1 MAKEFVCP
9 EDDCAFTD
17 WAETEPD
24 LIERAREHLDK
35 EHDRSLSNEEI
46 RDHMQVIPSP
56 SQIKSGVDGVMD
68 ERSRR
73 TGERAAKEIVEDGMD
88 VGLGTG
94 STAAWAVAEIGR
106 LLDENERHD
115 VRGVATSL
123 QSHELAKEAGIPLT
137 GLDEVTT
144 LDVAIDGADQYSEQE
159 PTVVKGG
166 GAAHSREKVVDT
178 AADRFVIVTDEDRAT
193 DPLDFP
199 VPVEVLPDARTL
211 VAEWVREQ
219 GGIPTLRMMG
229 RAADGPL
236 VTVNGNLLLDCD
248 FGGIEDPTE
257 RATALAALP
266 GVVDHGLFVDM
277 VDEFYIGTDDDV
289 IVQ

>member
-17 WAETEPD
+17 WTETETD
-24 LIERAREHLDK
+24 LIERAREHLTT
-35 EHDRSLSNEEI
+35 EHDHSLSDEEI
-46 RDHMQVIPSP
+46 RDHVQVIPTP

-73 TGERAAKEIVEDGMD
+73 IGERAAREIVEDGMD

-106 LLDENERHD
+106 LLDEDELHD
-115 VRGVATSL
+115 IRGVATSL

-219 GGIPTLRMMG
+219 GGIPSLRMMG

-236 VTVNGNLLLDCD
+236 VTANGNLLLDCD

-257 RATALAALP
+257 RADALAALP

-277 VDEFYIGTDDDV
+277 VDEFYIGTDGDV
-289 IVQ
+289 MLQ

>member
-17 WAETEPD
+17 WSETED
-24 LIERAREHLDK
+24 LSERVREHLTK
-35 EHDRSLSNEEI
+35 EHDRSLSDEEI
-46 RDHMQVIPSP
+46 RDHVQVIPSP

-73 TGERAAKEIVEDGMD
+73 TGERAVKEIVEDGMD

-106 LLDENERHD
+106 LLDEDELHD
-115 VRGVATSL
+115 IRGVATSL

-178 AADRFVIVTDEDRAT
+178 AAERFVIVTDEDRAT

-211 VAEWVREQ
+211 VAKWVREQ

-229 RAADGPL
+229 NAADGPL
-236 VTVNGNLLLDCD
+236 VTANGNLLLDCD
-248 FGGIEDPTE
+248 FGRIEDPTE
-257 RATALAALP
+257 RADALATLP
-266 GVVDHGLFVDM
+266 GVVDHGLFVSM

-289 IVQ
+289 IIR

>member
-9 EDDCAFTD
+9 EENCAFTD
-17 WAETEPD
+17 WTETEAD
-24 LIERAREHLDK
+24 LIKRAREHLNK
-35 EHDRSLSNEEI
+35 EHDRSLSDEEI
-46 RDHMQVIPSP
+46 RDHVQVIPSP

-73 TGERAAKEIVEDGMD
+73 TGERAAREIVEDGMD

-106 LLDENERHD
+106 LLDEDELHD

-178 AADRFVIVTDEDRAT
+178 AAEWFVIVTDEDRAT

-211 VAEWVREQ
+211 VAEGVREQ

-236 VTVNGNLLLDCD
+236 VTANGNLLLDCD

-257 RATALAALP
+257 RADALAALP
-266 GVVDHGLFVDM
+266 GVVDHGVFVDM

-289 IVQ
+289 IIQ

>member
-9 EDDCAFTD
+9 EENCAFTD
-17 WAETEPD
+17 WAETDAD
-24 LIERAREHLDK
+24 LVERAREHHNK
-35 EHDRSLSNEEI
+35 EHDRSLSDEEI
-46 RDHMQVIPSP
+46 RDHVQVIPSP
-56 SQIKSGVDGVMD
+56 SQIKSGVEGVMD

-106 LLDENERHD
+106 LLNEDELHD

-123 QSHELAKEAGIPLT
+123 QSHELAKEAGIPLI

-178 AADRFVIVTDEDRAT
+178 AADRFVIVTDEDREA

-219 GGIPTLRMMG
+219 GGTPTLRMMG
-229 RAADGPL
+229 NAADGPL
-236 VTVNGNLLLDCD
+236 VTANGNLLLDCD
-248 FGGIEDPTE
+248 FGGVEDPTE
-257 RATALAALP
+257 RADALAALP
-266 GVVDHGLFVDM
+266 GVIDHGLFVDM
-277 VDEFYIGTDDDV
+277 VDEFYIGMDDDV
-289 IVQ
+289 VIQ